1 MVLTAVPMTEA
12 LMETPASDAGPGG
25 SGSTLFVSSSL
36 DTWTP
41 ARPECFASDVQLDD
55 IAYRRLDPEYYAWLR
70 SRMLTAKRFAL
81 GGQLSSEAFD
91 TLRNRFNQIHLWAMA
106 NLDRASLSAAV
117 RASDVS
123 IYRAPAIEHPITPR
137 ATQAPATASP
147 EALAM
152 VDAIR
157 EQSLGLGWKQERLYT
172 AGKPLNPLCGLA
184 AYLNAGDRIGEV
196 TREAI
201 EIILPSGV
209 HQRFYNHDVEQ
220 PWVRRVTGTTYCT
233 QQNIVHEGLSKTRRR

>member
-12 LMETPASDAGPGG
+12 LMETPASDVGPGG
-25 SGSTLFVSSSL
+25 IERMLFVSSSL
-36 DTWTP
+36 DTWMPT
-41 ARPECFASDVQLDD
+41 RPEVFASDVQLDD
-55 IAYRRLDPEYYAWLR
+55 TVYRRLDPEYYAWLR

-106 NLDRASLSAAV
+106 HLDKASLSAAV

-123 IYRAPAIEHPITPR
+123 IYRAPAIEQPITPR
-137 ATQAPATASP
+137 ATPAPATASP

-157 EQSLGLGWKQERLYT
+157 EQALGLGWKEERLYA
-172 AGKPLNPLCGLA
+172 AGKPLCPQSGLA
-184 AYLNAGDRIGEV
+184 AYLNPGDRIGEV
-196 TREAI
+196 TREYI
-201 EIILPSGV
+201 QVILRSNIY
-209 HQRFYNHDVEQ
+209 QRFYNPDTDQ
-220 PWVRRVTGTTYCT
+220 PWVRK
-233 QQNIVHEGLSKTRRR
+233 HRRTKC